1 MENIFSTRQRVKIL
15 QNIIFKANTISV
27 NNIAKQLKLSK
38 GLVSKYFDIL
48 RKEKI
53 LKRADGK
60 FLVADSSIVKGIRV
74 LLNVR
79 HININIFKKYSFV
92 RTAGLY
98 GSCAK
103 GDNLEDSDI
112 DLWIKVDDISDGKLA
127 SLTSE
132 INKKII
138 GAKIIFLT
146 DKKIAKLKKEDELFY
161 HSLVFGSI
169 ILYGASDGIQ
179 I

>member
-15 QNIIFKANTISV
+15 QNIIFKANIISV

-48 RKEKI
+48 AKEKI

-79 HININIFKKYSFV
+79 HINTNIFKKYSFV
-92 RTAGLY
+92 KTAGLY
-98 GSCAK
+98 GSCSK
-103 GDNLEDSDI
+103 GDNLEDSDV
-112 DLWIKVDDISDGKLA
+112 DLWIKVDDVSDAKLA

-132 INKKII
+132 INKKIR

-146 DKKIAKLKKEDELFY
+146 DKKIVKLKNEDELFY

-169 ILYGASDGIQ
+169 ILYGGSDGIQ
-179 I
+179 L